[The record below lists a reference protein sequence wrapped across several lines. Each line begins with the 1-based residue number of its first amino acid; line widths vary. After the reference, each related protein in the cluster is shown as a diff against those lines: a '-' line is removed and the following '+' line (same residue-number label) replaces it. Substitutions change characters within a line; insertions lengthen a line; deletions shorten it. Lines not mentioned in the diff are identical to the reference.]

1 MENTEI
7 HIMCALRN
15 ITVLIMVNNLD
26 IKIIRIYIFCI
37 IYSAIRT
44 LVAQNIKSFYLIADF
59 GTTF

>member
-7 HIMCALRN
+7 NIIRAMRN

-37 IYSAIRT
+37 IIRT
-44 LVAQNIKSFYLIADF
+44 LVAQNIKSIYLIADF
-59 GTTF
+59 GTSKFG